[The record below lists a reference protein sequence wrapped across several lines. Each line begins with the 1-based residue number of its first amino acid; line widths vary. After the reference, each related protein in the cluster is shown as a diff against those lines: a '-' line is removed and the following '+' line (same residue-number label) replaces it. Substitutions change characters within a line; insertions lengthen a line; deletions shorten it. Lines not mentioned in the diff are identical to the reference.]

1 MSISESSET
10 YEYSAKSDWRNY
22 IHNEMLS
29 RSYNIKNGKLKNKW
43 LEPVGKDAHTFSE
56 LLSKNIISENQLIG
70 LDFNTNSPKESQ
82 LNIENCRRL
91 FPDATFENKLW
102 SSFCYEYDE
111 DDIEYIVY
119 DLFTSTHGKE
129 FENNIYATFD
139 LVKKCLTNID
149 HVILAINAD
158 LGIAKRHNKSLKE
171 YEELLTKLI
180 KRSKLP
186 EIKINTEE
194 IFTYQNTKSSTTMG
208 LIVIEFE

>member
-1 MSISESSET
+1 MSIAESTET
-10 YEYSAKSDWRNY
+10 YEYDAKSDWRSY
-22 IHNEMLS
+22 IHNEMFN
-29 RSYNIKNGKLKNKW
+29 RSYNVEEGKLKNKW
-43 LEPVGKDAHTFSE
+43 LEPVGKEAHTFRE
-56 LLSKNIISENQLIG
+56 LLSKNIISVSQLIG
-70 LDFNTNSPKESQ
+70 LDYNPSSPEQSAN
-82 LNIENCRRL
+82 NIRQCQSL
-91 FPDATFENKLW
+91 FAEATFHNKLW
-102 SSFCYEYDE
+102 SSFCYEYDG

-129 FENNIYATFD
+129 FESNLYATFD

-158 LGIAKRHNKSLKE
+158 LGIAKRHNKSLGE
-171 YEELLTKLI
+171 YENLIAKLI

-194 IFTYQNTKSSTTMG
+194 IFKYKNTKSSTTMG